1 MKTIQFD
8 IDNDGIAVLTIDL
21 PHQTMNV
28 LDPLFMEELA
38 RAVDKVLEDDSIVG
52 AVLTT
57 GKRDFMAGADLRMI
71 QDLIANGKSST
82 ADEVFKGSV
91 QFNNL
96 FRKMETG
103 GHPAKALMKSAAFAK
118 PFVAATKGLS
128 LGGGFELAL
137 ACHHRI
143 ACEGAKFGLPE
154 VKVGLLPGGGGT
166 QRLTR
171 LVGVQAALQYITTG
185 KNISASEAKAMGI
198 VGDVVGPTELIDVA
212 KTWIRE
218 NPKVTAPWDR
228 KGFKVPG
235 GGGAMHP
242 KAAMTFMGANA
253 MGRGE
258 SRGNYPAIPAI
269 LSCVF
274 EGSILPIDKALEVES
289 KYFASLLLDPTAGC
303 MIRTLFVNKLAA
315 EKGAARPKD
324 EPKSKLETVGML
336 GAGLMGAGITYVS
349 AKAGLKVV
357 LLDTTDESAQRGKAY
372 SERLVQKDIGRKR
385 LSEEDGQALLD
396 RIHPTTRF
404 EDLAGCDFIIEA
416 VFEDSQIKAEVTK
429 KAEAV
434 VGPDTIF
441 GSNTSTLPI
450 TDLQKNWS
458 KPDNFIGVHFFS
470 PVEKMPLVEMI
481 MGKDTGSKALAMALD
496 FTRRIKKTPI
506 VVNDSRGFYTSRC
519 VGVYNNEGAAMLA
532 EGVSP
537 VLIENCS
544 KDAGYPMGPLHLFDS
559 VNIDLG
565 LKIARQTR
573 RDLGDDHDLGPS
585 YPVMQKMVEDHG
597 RLGMKSWSGFY
608 EYEEGNHRPTRLW
621 TGLREHFPMASEQPS
636 AQDVRERILFRQLV
650 ECVRVFDEGVLM
662 SPIDGDLGAILGWG
676 FGPFTGGPFSYIDTI
691 GITQFVEKA
700 DRLAERYG
708 DGFAV
713 PDGIRARAE
722 KGTPFYE

>member
-1 MKTIQFD
+1 MKTIQFEVD
-8 IDNDGIAVLTIDL
+8 ADGIAVLTIDL

-28 LDPLFMEELA
+28 LDPIFMEELETSID
-38 RAVDKVLEDDSIVG
+38 RVLSENAIVG

-57 GKRDFMAGADLRMI
+57 GKKDFMAGADLRMI
-71 QDLIANGKSST
+71 QELIQNAKSSDVD
-82 ADEVFKGSV
+82 AVYEGAIR
-91 QFNNL
+91 FNRI

-103 GHPAKALMKSAAFAK
+103 GHSAKALSKSAAFAK
-118 PFVAATKGLS
+118 PIVAATRGLS

-137 ACHHRI
+137 ACHHRF
-143 ACEGAKFGLPE
+143 ATPDAKFGLPE

-166 QRLTR
+166 QRLPR
-171 LVGVQAALQYITTG
+171 LVGVQAALQFITTG
-185 KNISASEAKAMGI
+185 KNLKAQEAKALGVI
-198 VGDVVGPTELIDVA
+198 GDVCEADSLIDTA
-212 KTWIRE
+212 KAWVKA
-218 NPKVTAPWDR
+218 NPKVCPAWDK
-228 KGFKVPG
+228 KGFKIPG

-253 MGRGE
+253 MARGE

-269 LSCVF
+269 LSCIF
-274 EGSILPIDKALEVES
+274 EGSILPMDKALEVET
-289 KYFASLLLDPTAGC
+289 KYFTSLLLDPTAGN

-324 EPKSKLETVGML
+324 EPKQKLEKIAML

-349 AKAGLKVV
+349 AKAGLEVV
-357 LLDTTDESAQRGKAY
+357 LLDVSQESADRGKAY

-385 LSEEDGQALLD
+385 MTEEAGAELLG
-396 RIHPTTRF
+396 RIHPTTDF
-404 EDLAGCDFIIEA
+404 EALKGCDFIIEA

-434 VGPDTIF
+434 VGAETIF

-450 TDLQKNWS
+450 TGLQQNWS
-458 KPDNFIGVHFFS
+458 KPENFIGVHFFS

-481 MGKDTGSKALAMALD
+481 MGKETGPKALAMALD

-519 VGVYNNEGAAMLA
+519 VGVYNNEGAAMLS

-565 LKIARQTR
+565 LKIAKQTQK
-573 RDLGDDHDLGPS
+573 DLGDDHDLGPS
-585 YPVMQKMVEDHG
+585 YPVMQKMVDDLG
-597 RLGMKSWSGFY
+597 RPGMKAWKGFY
-608 EYEEGNHRPTRLW
+608 EYQEGNHRPSQLW
-621 TGLREHFPMASEQPS
+621 SGLSEHFPHAEHQPTP
-636 AQDVRERILFRQLV
+636 QEVEERILYRQLV
-650 ECVRVFDEGVLM
+650 ECVRVFDEGVLT

-676 FGPFTGGPFSYIDTI
+676 FGPFTGGPFSFIDTI
-691 GITQFVEKA
+691 GLEAFVSKA
-700 DRLAERYG
+700 DALCERYG
-708 DGFAV
+708 KGFEI
-713 PDGIRARAE
+713 PQSIREMAE
-722 KGTPFYE
+722 KGESFYG